1 MQPPSRV
8 VCNSC
13 HVFSHTTDREPWCN
27 LTNPETTL
35 LMLQLVQVIL
45 LACLVV
51 SLLSLVQPNQANKRV
66 NFQLAIS
73 SYLPISGHQGR
84 IGAHDLQQCCFFT
97 SPFLMAGRSAWMR
110 VIRSEWS
117 KNDIKY
123 NCTSIFNINWT
134 LCLHH
139 GWSEVECVDANFG
152 QHTRALERAYR
163 KQIEKLRGRADRS
176 DQLSKPVRPVP
187 YGFAGIG
194 RLKG

>member
-84 IGAHDLQQCCFFT
+84 IGAHDLQQCCFT
-97 SPFLMAGRSAWMR
+97 SPLLMACRKICANACHPK
-110 VIRSEWS
+110 SEWS
-117 KNDIKY
+117 KNDVNY
-123 NCTSIFNINWT
+123 NFTSIFDISWT
-134 LCLHH
+134 LCLYH
-139 GWSEVECVDANFG
+139 GWSEVEGNSVA
-152 QHTRALERAYR
+152 
-163 KQIEKLRGRADRS
+163 
-176 DQLSKPVRPVP
+176 
-187 YGFAGIG
+187 
-194 RLKG
+194 